1 MPTVVFACIENSFRS
16 QLAEALFN
24 SEAPKGWRAVSGG
37 SHPGTA
43 VNPVIH
49 ELLAEIGVEAKDP
62 RPKAL
67 TAELFRDARYF
78 VTMGCGA
85 EACPPGVTGVKHLQ
99 WEFAGAT
106 GKTPE
111 ELREIRDGLWMNVRE
126 LLEAVLVANE
136 RRNP

>member
-37 SHPGTA
+37 SSPGMA

-49 ELLAEIGVEAKDP
+49 ELLAEIGIEAKDA

-67 TAELFRDARYF
+67 ILDLFRDARYF
-78 VTMGCGA
+78 VTMGCGP
-85 EACPPGVTGVKHLQ
+85 EACPAGVTGVKHIP
-99 WEFAGAT
+99 WDFPGAT
-106 GKTPE
+106 GKTPDQ
-111 ELREIRDGLWMNVRE
+111 LREIRDGLWMNVRE
-126 LLEAVLVANE
+126 LLEEILVASE
-136 RRNP
+136 PPRR